1 MPERLTGPSMLAL
14 IDEVN
19 GPNLWRVLQPVTALE
34 RAGYP
39 AGWDFKSASLLGMV
53 APHVDGYLLPRIS
66 WPATHRST
74 AEAWFETNR
83 RNGKFC
89 VYDMDDDILTSQET
103 HRRVDLNWTE
113 GKSFEQLEGERFQRI
128 WALQQC
134 DGVTVTTQRLATIAR
149 SYTTKPVI
157 VVPNA
162 IDIPWFRGIVQQTK
176 RQIPGLTIGWAGG
189 RRHDRDVEEMAIA
202 WGRIARRYRDVT
214 FVVQGHQPEVIREH
228 VPDYRLVSLPWMKAE
243 TYPSG
248 IAQVDIGCCAVADT
262 PFNRAKSP
270 IKAMEHA
277 VAGAAVVASETLY
290 SGILENGNSGYIAE
304 TADEWEEWLT
314 DLIEHPARRSMMAR
328 RLLKTVE
335 KRHSLAG
342 NLHRWP
348 MAWSQIAEA
357 TRGRILKLA

>member
-1 MPERLTGPSMLAL
+1 MAEKMHGPSMLAL

-19 GPNLWRVLQPVTALE
+19 GPNLWRVLSPITALE

-39 AGWDFKSASLLGMV
+39 AGWDFKSASMLGLI

-66 WPATHRST
+66 WPATHRRE
-74 AEAWFETNR
+74 AEAWFDSIR
-83 RNGKFC
+83 KSGKFA

-103 HRRVDLNWTE
+103 HRRIDLNWTD
-113 GKSFEQLEGERFQRI
+113 GKSFEQLEGERYQRI
-128 WALQQC
+128 WAMQQC

-157 VVPNA
+157 VVPNS
-162 IDIPWFRGIVQQTK
+162 IDIPWFRRIVQQTK

-202 WGRIARRYRDVT
+202 WGRIAKRYPDVR
-214 FVVQGHQPEVIREH
+214 FVVQGHQPPVILEH
-228 VPDYRLVSLPWMKAE
+228 VPFDRITRLPWMKAE
-243 TYPSG
+243 TYPQG

-277 VAGAAVVASETLY
+277 VAGAAVVASPTLY
-290 SGILENGNSGYIAE
+290 SRIIEDCRSGYIAYSV
-304 TADEWEEWLT
+304 DGWEACLSR
-314 DLIEHPARRSMMAR
+314 LIERPAERSMMAR
-328 RLLKTVE
+328 RLLRTVE
-335 KRHSLAG
+335 RKHSLAG

-348 MAWSQIAEA
+348 DAWENIREA
-357 TRGRILKLA
+357 AQRGLIVA